1 MTIDLQALPLKMEP
15 PRCLRK
21 GRWIALA
28 LLSGLLGSGLV
39 FLLWPGDGSRGSPWF
54 WCCALVLPLMPGVLL
69 FAFRLLAYE
78 RQQAF
83 AISWNKAL
91 ETQEHML
98 VQYGQRAA
106 ALLATAYCT
115 PAGNARLAQAILGGS
130 KPLQPV
136 YQQESGRTMR
146 LSRLVPP
153 VQNGPEQ
160 PYAERLK
167 PFLQQVKQNIQQDL
181 LTGCTTPLRL
191 RIKHNQII
199 ADAEVLAL
207 WHSCVVDGFQVD
219 AVEFAQDDGLF
230 WLESWLDESEPYGFL
245 LSLEINLLLEPI
257 EEQAESVSAL
267 LVAHPHHAMAPNLV
281 PKAWIHRPVS
291 MTDHARSVQDLLLWG
306 RISESNHALPAWQA
320 QLASDE
326 ICAANILLARAG
338 HPLAPEQSIR
348 LDDSFGRPGSAV
360 ANIAL
365 VVASE
370 QAASTGE
377 PQLIMLEDVSSQWC
391 VVSPPYE
398 ERKE

>member
-1 MTIDLQALPLKMEP
+1 MTIDLHALPLKIEP
-15 PRCLRK
+15 PSPLRK

-39 FLLWPGDGSRGSPWF
+39 FLLWPGDGSRGSLWF
-54 WCCALVLPLMPGVLL
+54 WCCALVFPMMPGVLL
-69 FAFRLLAYE
+69 FALRLLAYE

-83 AISWNKAL
+83 VISWNTAL
-91 ETQEHML
+91 ETQEHRL
-98 VQYGQRAA
+98 VEHGQRAA

-136 YQQESGRTMR
+136 YQQGEGRTMR

-153 VQNGPEQ
+153 PQDGPEQ
-160 PYAERLK
+160 SYAERLRL
-167 PFLQQVKQNIQQDL
+167 FLQQVKQNIQQDL
-181 LTGCTTPLRL
+181 LIGRMTPLRL

-199 ADAEVLAL
+199 TDAEVLAR
-207 WHSCVVDGFQVD
+207 WQSCVVDGFQID
-219 AVEFAQDDGLF
+219 SVEFAQDDGLF
-230 WLESWLDESEPYGFL
+230 WLESWLDESEPSGLL

-267 LVAHPHHAMAPNLV
+267 LVAHPRYAMAQNLA

-291 MTDHARSVQDLLLWG
+291 MTGHAKSVQDLLLWG
-306 RISESNHALPAWQA
+306 RISESHQSLAAWQA

-360 ANIAL
+360 ANITL
-365 VVASE
+365 IVASE

-377 PQLIMLEDVSSQWC
+377 SQLIMLEDVSSQWC
-391 VVSPPYE
+391 VVSPPL
-398 ERKE
+398 